1 MLTKIV
7 LKLMLKVAVPVVC
20 VVGIMSY
27 GMYMRGGDPAA
38 LFTKLIGSSVQS
50 VKSSVKGAGDSLKS
64 ASPIKPSNKTTVY
77 KWVDEYGVTQFGSA
91 PPEGVSAQAKTYDNN
106 ANLMDA
112 QKPVARQAADND
124 DQMQSGFG
132 PDGERLPG
140 MAGVDLPVA
149 VDPAVLSEFLQ
160 TMQQQQ

>member
-106 ANLMDA
+106 AN
-112 QKPVARQAADND
+112 D